1 MSRRRGGGG
10 KWEAATCVHLGAREA
25 NVAPVFGLL
34 RARGVCGRRPAALE
48 AAPMDQPRDTTDRF
62 TPRFDAAGLVT
73 AIVVDADTRALL
85 MVAHMNDA
93 AIRLTQETGQAH
105 FWSRSRAP
113 LWRQGETSGNGLAEV
128 AMRVDWAPGT
138 CLLRG

>member
-1 MSRRRGGGG
+1 MMLRRVGGGN
-10 KWEAATCVHLGAREA
+10 WEAATGGHIGAREA
-25 NVAPVFGLL
+25 NVAPLFGLF
-34 RARGVCGRRPAALE
+34 RDRGVCRRRPAALE

-93 AIRLTQETGQAH
+93 AIRLTQE
-105 FWSRSRAP
+105 RS
-113 LWRQGETSGNGLAEV
+113 EEHTSELQSL
-128 AMRVDWAPGT
+128 MRISYAVF
-138 CLLRG
+138 CLK

>member
-1 MSRRRGGGG
+1 MIRPPPT
-10 KWEAATCVHLGAREA
+10 ATRTDTFFPCTTRCRAIGAREA
-25 NVAPVFGLL
+25 NVAPLFGLF
-34 RARGVCGRRPAALE
+34 RDRGVCRRRPAALE

-93 AIRLTQETGQAH
+93 AIRLTQETGQ
-105 FWSRSRAP
+105 RSA
-113 LWRQGETSGNGLAEV
+113 EHTSELQSL
-128 AMRVDWAPGT
+128 MRISYAVF
-138 CLLRG
+138 CLKKKTRYSHRT